1 MKVYETLGALQRR
14 TQAPDKP
21 TPSEIRTT
29 PNFIDRIYV
38 RICRLL
44 SSLLRP
50 RERTLNPLE
59 LKIERALQQSGLGVD
74 VYEADAAYRLFLY
87 GSVIVPSAIMAMLV
101 VLSAVQRSFDVVLSG
116 LPYVVMAFIVP
127 FSLSAFSAFYPLH
140 RAGEILER
148 EEPSL
153 WQGIVLGSIIGSLT
167 GRVWDGLQAM
177 VSSFGSQFWCR
188 DLKEKVFSY
197 VRGKATLPDSLLSFA
212 DTIDQRPLRNAFAS
226 FANGSFDTSMEH
238 VTAYMRL
245 RLTTYAGGAMV
256 RTAMLRLIPSLNIVA
271 TVMIPVYAL
280 FVDTRIILLMLMIVP
295 LILFLFVLLFRTPI
309 LTIHPKGVLPTKS
322 ALLIAAPLLSA
333 SFLAYWSPIRPIAYL
348 LALSTAYAPSIYF
361 LLKADEARVGELE
374 RCEDE
379 MSECLAS
386 LSGNLKLLPLSV
398 SLRNTSK
405 QLKSRLREIMSE
417 MASEVAGLGEPRSPV
432 LEQSD
437 LAKMLHS
444 VVRASYFANIAVSRA
459 VQALNRFVKEL
470 EEVKQ
475 FYRREM
481 TDIRTDM
488 RAMIPVTIAFT
499 LFGAYMY
506 GFIYS
511 IIPKDT
517 KLLGLLSLETDPNLV
532 WLVLGLNS
540 LLMVIGLSK
549 AASTSYLE
557 YRWMKRT
564 LWYVL
569 ASFAAFVALFLVINY
584 VL

>member
-1 MKVYETLGALQRR
+1 MKVYETLGTHQRR

-21 TPSEIRTT
+21 TPSERRTT
-29 PNFIDRIYV
+29 LNVIDRIYV

-50 RERTLNPLE
+50 RERALNPLE
-59 LKIERALQQSGLGVD
+59 LKIERALQHSGLGIEAL
-74 VYEADAAYRLFLY
+74 EADAAYRFFLY
-87 GSVIVPSAIMAMLV
+87 GSVLVSCAIMASLV

-116 LPYVVMAFIVP
+116 LPFVAIAFIVP
-127 FSLSAFSAFYPLH
+127 FGLSAFSAFYPLH
-140 RAGEILER
+140 RARAILER

-177 VSSFGSQFWCR
+177 TSSFGSQFWCR
-188 DLKEKVFSY
+188 DLREKSFSY
-197 VRGKATLPDSLLSFA
+197 VRGKAPLADTLLSFA

-226 FANGSFDTSMEH
+226 FANGSFDDSMEH
-238 VTAYMRL
+238 VTSYMRQ

-280 FVDTRIILLMLMIVP
+280 FVDTHIILLMLMIVP
-295 LILFLFVLLFRTPI
+295 LILFLFILLFRTPI
-309 LTIHPKGVLPTKS
+309 LTIHPKGVLPARS
-322 ALLIAAPLLSA
+322 SLLIAIPLLSA
-333 SFLAYWSPIRPIAYL
+333 SFLTYWSPVKPLAYP
-348 LALSTAYAPSIYF
+348 LALSTAYASSIYF

-379 MSECLAS
+379 IAECLTS

-405 QLKSRLREIMSE
+405 QLKSRLRDVMSE
-417 MASEVAGLGEPRSPV
+417 MASEVAGLGEPHSPV

-444 VVRASYFANIAVSRA
+444 VVRASYFANIAVSKA
-459 VQALNRFVKEL
+459 VQALNRFAKEL

-481 TDIRTDM
+481 TDIKTDM
-488 RAMIPVTIAFT
+488 RAMVPVTIAFT

-506 GFIYS
+506 SFIYS
-511 IIPKDT
+511 IIPSET
-517 KLLGLLSLETDPNLV
+517 RLLGLLSLETDPNLV
-532 WLVLGLNS
+532 WLVLGLNA
-540 LLMVIGLSK
+540 LFMVIGLSK

-564 LWYVL
+564 LWYVV
-569 ASFAAFVALFLVINY
+569 ASFAAFIALFLFVNY
-584 VL
+584 VH